1 MIRRPPRSTRTDT
14 LFPYTTL
21 FRSSPPDLYGI
32 CREGRTVSATKI
44 LWGQVLVVF
53 TIVLAPV
60 WSATQWT
67 AAALGHQHQ
76 LGSPCFTAFHVP
88 AYPPPPFFWRW
99 VYFDADAPDIF
110 HSGASIAVS
119 GGCVSTYVAPPYSI

>member
-53 TIVLAPV
+53 TIVLASV

-76 LGSPCFTAFHVP
+76 IGSTLFSAFDVP
-88 AYPPPPFFWRW
+88 VYPPPAFLCRW
-99 VYFDADAPDIF
+99 FSIEHFQPHILQAGPC
-110 HSGASIAVS
+110 IAV
-119 GGCVSTYVAPPYSI
+119 